1 MTQPKTP
8 PLFTPGQRLDA
19 VVTIETSQG
28 RKHHHRLGAAFIN
41 PNGTIGVVL
50 NSLPFDRTF
59 RLLPST
65 PASHPA
71 ADSTAPPDAAPTPD
85 AAARTDPADSPQRPS
100 PPSPHRRSPV
110 SRDDG

>member
-1 MTQPKTP
+1 MTQPKAP

-28 RKHHHRLGAAFIN
+28 RKHHHRFGAAFIN

-50 NSLPFDRTF
+50 NSLPFERSF

-65 PASHPA
+65 PASPSPA
-71 ADSTAPPDAAPTPD
+71 DATTPADAAPPPD

-100 PPSPHRRSPV
+100 PSPPRRRSPL
-110 SRDDG
+110 SRDEG